1 MNTIWN
7 LFFIFLK
14 IGLFSIGGGYAII
27 PLIQEKVV
35 NQTGWIS
42 EKMFTDII
50 TISQMTP
57 GPLAVNTSTF
67 VGLQIGGFWGAVAA
81 TLGCVLCGVV
91 ISLFL
96 YNFFQKH
103 QNSTYIFEILNGLK
117 SASLGLIISAAAT
130 IIILALFGTNKV
142 YFNSIFEMLNWTA
155 LIIFFVTLLI
165 VRKWKIN
172 PIVIIPVIIAVNIFL
187 FICISP
193 YYFTIKLLFPLLI
206 ISIHLLR
213 VHFFFLLLNIS

>member
-96 YNFFQKH
+96 YNFFR
-103 QNSTYIFEILNGLK
+103 S
-117 SASLGLIISAAAT
+117 
-130 IIILALFGTNKV
+130 
-142 YFNSIFEMLNWTA
+142 
-155 LIIFFVTLLI
+155 
-165 VRKWKIN
+165 
-172 PIVIIPVIIAVNIFL
+172 
-187 FICISP
+187 
-193 YYFTIKLLFPLLI
+193 
-206 ISIHLLR
+206 
-213 VHFFFLLLNIS
+213 